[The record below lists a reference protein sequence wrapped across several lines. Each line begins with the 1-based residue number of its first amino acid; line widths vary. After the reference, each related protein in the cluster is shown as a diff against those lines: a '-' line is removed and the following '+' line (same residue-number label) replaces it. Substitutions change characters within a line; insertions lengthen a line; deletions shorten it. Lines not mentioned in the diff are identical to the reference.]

1 MPSWNASDDQS
12 DLERRQFYRSLAP
25 VFLLACVPLLL
36 LSPRDYGVFTAFLM
50 LGLVGLSIVF
60 GILGNLWL
68 FVSILVGTIG
78 AIVLLVAVPSLL
90 RTRPRSVPDESAA
103 VSNLR
108 IINTAE
114 ITYLSSA
121 GSYASMQRL
130 VDVRLLDD
138 TFTRTRAG
146 YSYTITLDEAGSAY
160 TAEAVPA
167 PVVTRSWFASTASTS
182 PVRYG
187 YYSLQDAVVRYSM
200 EASLAPP
207 GRAGQPVR

>member
-1 MPSWNASDDQS
+1 MRDSEMPSWNASDDQS

-60 GILGNLWL
+60 GILGNRWL

-121 GSYASMQRL
+121 G
-130 VDVRLLDD
+130 
-138 TFTRTRAG
+138 
-146 YSYTITLDEAGSAY
+146 
-160 TAEAVPA
+160 
-167 PVVTRSWFASTASTS
+167 
-182 PVRYG
+182 
-187 YYSLQDAVVRYSM
+187 
-200 EASLAPP
+200 
-207 GRAGQPVR
+207 